1 MLFRKE
7 GYMSLLS
14 LLTQSMTSQ
23 TSVNSLSQKTGISD
37 KAIKMLLAA
46 AIPLLIKSLTQNASS
61 QSGALSLLG
70 ALTQHRST
78 KSLSDQIAEADEDD
92 GDKIISHIFGD
103 QKSDVL
109 SQLSAQSGL
118 SAGEV
123 NTVLG
128 NMAPALLSSLSAAK
142 EDSAQ
147 NSAPSGGIG
156 SLLGGILGGASE
168 ASSGGLLNAVLG
180 GGGGI
185 LGSLLGGREADDDRD
200 NDGTNLL
207 GALLGIDNM

>member
-1 MLFRKE
+1 
-7 GYMSLLS
+7 MSLLS

>member
-118 SAGEV
+118 SSGEV

>member
-207 GALLGIDNM
+207 GALLGINNM